1 MIASAGCGSHCERD
15 KIKRP
20 SRAYPFPARVGR
32 FIYVGLQDFAW
43 RFYLALLLG
52 VGKRVGGTGT
62 GGSNG
67 EDRGPGAD
75 FLSKRVGEAKSACV
89 ERRQAGGS
97 GGVCLSPPAA
107 TRPHAS
113 GGEDDAAERAD
124 AGFFRGYP
132 TADKA
137 ESHGGGSGYVLW
149 FLNINHSH
157 AAQCRPVS
165 EAVARL
171 RCMNQPIALP
181 PERQAWRAMAAL
193 SLGFF
198 ISLLDQT
205 MIAVAL
211 PEILR
216 AFDANV
222 NHVLW
227 VSAIYL
233 LAVVVPLLFT
243 GRLGDIYGQKKMFQL
258 GVGLFGVGALLCALA
273 PSVEFLIAARAVQ
286 GFGASIQMPQT
297 MAVINRVFARE
308 RRGRALG
315 VWGIVGS
322 VASLAGPLLG
332 GFVVASFGWQ
342 AVFWVHIPFVVL
354 AIVLAG
360 AWVPAL
366 PTTGRKIDYV
376 SVAASFV
383 ALSCLVFAVQQG
395 PETGWPWWIW
405 ALLVVGIAGVGVFI
419 TLQQRSREPLVPL
432 ELFADRNY
440 SAGSVAIVAMG
451 FMAASMMIPIM
462 MWLQGTQGLSAR
474 DAGLIVTP
482 MALVSLCVS
491 PLAGILADKLD
502 PRRLAA
508 TGFGVLI
515 ATFIGMW
522 FLMHAGVAAWWLS
535 VPCAALGAGQ
545 SFIWGSNAATSMRDI
560 EPQLMGAASGVYNT
574 SRQVGSVSGVA
585 AVSAVMQVA
594 GVANSMVVII
604 AVLAVG
610 WGASLFFRD
619 TLHVVPETACL

>member
-1 MIASAGCGSHCERD
+1 
-15 KIKRP
+15 
-20 SRAYPFPARVGR
+20 
-32 FIYVGLQDFAW
+32 
-43 RFYLALLLG
+43 
-52 VGKRVGGTGT
+52 
-62 GGSNG
+62 
-67 EDRGPGAD
+67 
-75 FLSKRVGEAKSACV
+75 
-89 ERRQAGGS
+89 
-97 GGVCLSPPAA
+97 
-107 TRPHAS
+107 
-113 GGEDDAAERAD
+113 
-124 AGFFRGYP
+124 
-132 TADKA
+132 
-137 ESHGGGSGYVLW
+137 
-149 FLNINHSH
+149 
-157 AAQCRPVS
+157 
-165 EAVARL
+165 
-171 RCMNQPIALP
+171 
-181 PERQAWRAMAAL
+181 MAAL

-211 PEILR
+211 PDVLR
-216 AFDANV
+216 EFNAGV
-222 NHVLW
+222 NQVLW

-243 GRLGDIYGQKKMFQL
+243 GRLGDIYGQKRMFQL
-258 GVGLFGVGALLCALA
+258 GVGLFGIGALLCALA
-273 PSVEFLIAARAVQ
+273 PNVEFLIAARAVQ

-322 VASLAGPLLG
+322 VASLVGPLFG
-332 GFVVASFGWQ
+332 GFVVAVFGWQ
-342 AVFWVHIPFVVL
+342 AVFWVHVPFVIAAVVL
-354 AIVLAG
+354 AAL
-360 AWVPAL
+360 WVPSL
-366 PTTGRKIDYV
+366 PTTARKIDYV

-405 ALLVVGIAGVGVFI
+405 VLLGVGLVGIAVFVR
-419 TLQQRSREPLVPL
+419 LQKRSREPLIPL

-462 MWLQGTQGLSAR
+462 MWLQDSQGLSAR
-474 DAGLIVTP
+474 DAGLVVTP

-508 TGFGVLI
+508 TGFGILI
-515 ATFIGMW
+515 ATFISLW
-522 FLMHAGVAAWWLS
+522 FLMRADVTAWWLAL
-535 VPCAALGAGQ
+535 PCAALGAGQ
-545 SFIWGSNAATSMRDI
+545 SFIWGSNAATTMRDI

-574 SRQVGSVSGVA
+574 SRQVGSVIGVA

-594 GVANSMVVII
+594 EAANSLII
-604 AVLAVG
+604 IVMMLAVG

-619 TLHVVPETACL
+619 TLHAVTEPAQL

>member
-1 MIASAGCGSHCERD
+1 
-15 KIKRP
+15 
-20 SRAYPFPARVGR
+20 
-32 FIYVGLQDFAW
+32 
-43 RFYLALLLG
+43 
-52 VGKRVGGTGT
+52 
-62 GGSNG
+62 
-67 EDRGPGAD
+67 
-75 FLSKRVGEAKSACV
+75 
-89 ERRQAGGS
+89 
-97 GGVCLSPPAA
+97 
-107 TRPHAS
+107 
-113 GGEDDAAERAD
+113 
-124 AGFFRGYP
+124 
-132 TADKA
+132 
-137 ESHGGGSGYVLW
+137 
-149 FLNINHSH
+149 
-157 AAQCRPVS
+157 
-165 EAVARL
+165 
-171 RCMNQPIALP
+171 MNQPVALP
-181 PERQAWRAMAAL
+181 PESQAWRAMAAL

-211 PEILR
+211 PDVRREFN
-216 AFDANV
+216 AGV
-222 NHVLW
+222 NQVLW

-243 GRLGDIYGQKKMFQL
+243 GRLGDIYEQKRMFQL
-258 GVGLFGVGALLCALA
+258 GVGLFGIGALLCALA
-273 PSVEFLIAARAVQ
+273 PNVEFLIAARAVQ

-322 VASLAGPLLG
+322 VASLAGPLMG
-332 GFVVASFGWQ
+332 GFVVAVFGWQ
-342 AVFWVHIPFVVL
+342 AVFWVHVPFVIAAVVL
-354 AIVLAG
+354 AAL
-360 AWVPAL
+360 WVPSL
-366 PTTGRKIDYV
+366 PTTARKIDYV

-405 ALLVVGIAGVGVFI
+405 VLLGVGLVGIAVFVR
-419 TLQQRSREPLVPL
+419 LQKRSREPLIPL

-462 MWLQGTQGLSAR
+462 MWLQDSQGLSAR
-474 DAGLIVTP
+474 DAGLVVTP

-508 TGFGVLI
+508 TGFGILI
-515 ATFIGMW
+515 ATFISLW
-522 FLMHAGVAAWWLS
+522 FLMRADVTAWWLAL
-535 VPCAALGAGQ
+535 PCAALGAGQ
-545 SFIWGSNAATSMRDI
+545 SFIWGSNAATTMRDI

-574 SRQVGSVSGVA
+574 SRQVGSVIGVA

-594 GVANSMVVII
+594 GAANSLII
-604 AVLAVG
+604 IVMMLAVG

-619 TLHVVPETACL
+619 TLHAVTEPAQL

>member
-1 MIASAGCGSHCERD
+1 
-15 KIKRP
+15 
-20 SRAYPFPARVGR
+20 
-32 FIYVGLQDFAW
+32 
-43 RFYLALLLG
+43 
-52 VGKRVGGTGT
+52 
-62 GGSNG
+62 
-67 EDRGPGAD
+67 
-75 FLSKRVGEAKSACV
+75 
-89 ERRQAGGS
+89 
-97 GGVCLSPPAA
+97 
-107 TRPHAS
+107 
-113 GGEDDAAERAD
+113 
-124 AGFFRGYP
+124 
-132 TADKA
+132 
-137 ESHGGGSGYVLW
+137 
-149 FLNINHSH
+149 
-157 AAQCRPVS
+157 
-165 EAVARL
+165 
-171 RCMNQPIALP
+171 
-181 PERQAWRAMAAL
+181 MAAL

-211 PEILR
+211 PDVRREFN
-216 AFDANV
+216 AGV
-222 NHVLW
+222 NQVLW

-243 GRLGDIYGQKKMFQL
+243 GRLGDIYEQKRMFQL
-258 GVGLFGVGALLCALA
+258 GVGLFGIGALLCALA
-273 PSVEFLIAARAVQ
+273 PNVEFLIAARAVQ

-322 VASLAGPLLG
+322 VASLAGPLMG
-332 GFVVASFGWQ
+332 GFVVAVFGWQ
-342 AVFWVHIPFVVL
+342 AVFWVHVPFVIAAVVL
-354 AIVLAG
+354 AAL
-360 AWVPAL
+360 WVPSL
-366 PTTGRKIDYV
+366 PTTARKIDYV

-405 ALLVVGIAGVGVFI
+405 VLLGVGLVGIAVFVR
-419 TLQQRSREPLVPL
+419 LQKRSREPLIPL

-462 MWLQGTQGLSAR
+462 MWLQDSQGLSAR
-474 DAGLIVTP
+474 DAGLVVTP

-508 TGFGVLI
+508 TGFGILI
-515 ATFIGMW
+515 ATFISLW
-522 FLMHAGVAAWWLS
+522 FLMRADVTAWWLAL
-535 VPCAALGAGQ
+535 PCAALGAGQ
-545 SFIWGSNAATSMRDI
+545 SFIWGSNAATTMRDI

-574 SRQVGSVSGVA
+574 SRQVGSVIGVA

-594 GVANSMVVII
+594 GAANSLII
-604 AVLAVG
+604 IVMMLAVG

-619 TLHVVPETACL
+619 TLHAVTEPAQL